1 MNSAVEAYKENLRR
15 ARDLIALADSIAGLT
30 TNAVDV
36 SDCYRAALVQ
46 GVSALDHFVH
56 QVVRI
61 GMKEVH
67 TNTRAPTES
76 YLSFKLPMRAAR
88 LAVTDPSDTQWLDE
102 VVRDAHSWL
111 SFQQPDKIADAIR
124 LISPVALWDRLA
136 AELNVAKPDL
146 KAELIIVVDRRNKI
160 AHEADIDPTNPPARW
175 PIDAPMVQAALDF
188 LERIGTTIILI
199 I

>member
-1 MNSAVEAYKENLRR
+1 
-15 ARDLIALADSIAGLT
+15 
-30 TNAVDV
+30 
-36 SDCYRAALVQ
+36 
-46 GVSALDHFVH
+46 
-56 QVVRI
+56 
-61 GMKEVH
+61 
-67 TNTRAPTES
+67 
-76 YLSFKLPMRAAR
+76 MRAAR